1 MNLVNLTPHVITL
14 ITEKGE
20 IKIQPSGTIARVAVT
35 REKIGE
41 VTVSNNII
49 IPVYKNKFG
58 SVENLPD
65 PQPDTLYIVS
75 SLVAQAV
82 PDRKDVVIPD
92 DSVRDSEGRIIGA
105 KALAHV

>member
-1 MNLVNLTPHVITL
+1 MNLINLTPHVITF

-20 IKIQPSGTIARVAVT
+20 MQIQPSGIIARVTVT

-41 VTVSNNII
+41 IEINDII
-49 IPVYKNKFG
+49 IPVYKNEFG
-58 SVENLPD
+58 RVENLPD

-75 SLVAQAV
+75 SLVAQAI
-82 PDRKDVVIPD
+82 PDRKDVLIPD
-92 DSVRDSEGRIIGA
+92 DSVRDNEGRIIGA